1 MIGGVRVM
9 TGSLLDFINL
19 HTSIRKA
26 LKVRYMINETEY
38 LVKRFWMKF
47 VNLNVIEKNYFCGEY
62 K

>member
-1 MIGGVRVM
+1 M
-9 TGSLLDFINL
+9 TGSLLRFINL

-38 LVKRFWMKF
+38 LVKRFWMKI
-47 VNLNVIEKNYFCGEY
+47 VNLNVIEKNYCYGEY